1 MIICK
6 ARRAWELRVY
16 AEQFVWWL
24 AMEFTL
30 GEEGSENIKKIKH
43 NEKSGK
49 IMDLR
54 SMVWMRS
61 IENKIT
67 RGGEF
72 KGLEASELEESS
84 MC

>member
-1 MIICK
+1 
-6 ARRAWELRVY
+6 
-16 AEQFVWWL
+16 
-24 AMEFTL
+24 MEFTL

-54 SMVWMRS
+54 SMVWMKS

-84 MC
+84 MCKSYLKAQTQEIIPVSE